1 MAGRKPQ
8 ARTGL
13 AALLLRGVVGNPMAT
28 IGGLMMTVTAAA
40 IMTNALA
47 LQPGRHP
54 APLFVGTR
62 PGAPADQAP
71 AATMPVLR
79 SSDGSIVGAVDNS
92 LIADIQ
98 QGLKDFGYY
107 KGDVDGLAGPQTSQ
121 AILAFERAFHITPTG
136 VPSNNVL
143 LAIRSVRP
151 KTSLNGAVPVEAD
164 PLTVASLPAS
174 NGVPTP
180 RPKPN
185 GSETQSALPGQ
196 TAPAAVVEAARPA
209 ASPLDGIGDLIA
221 NVAPSARPAKVAP
234 APVAVAPVVTA
245 APPVTAAAAPAAPV
259 GDANLARIQR
269 SLAEQGFGPLAADG
283 KMSPETRAAIRQ
295 FEDYYGLPQTGTINE
310 AFLAQLVKVGGLQ
323 AN

>member
-8 ARTGL
+8 ARAGL

-62 PGAPADQAP
+62 PSAPADQLPTASVP
-71 AATMPVLR
+71 MLR

-107 KGDVDGLAGPQTSQ
+107 KGEVDGLAGPQTSQ

-151 KTSLNGAVPVEAD
+151 KTSLNGAVPTETD
-164 PLTVASLPAS
+164 PLTVASLPAAS
-174 NGVPTP
+174 GVPTP

-185 GSETQSALPGQ
+185 GNDVQAFMPVEAAPAAAVTSA
-196 TAPAAVVEAARPA
+196 TAPAAAP
-209 ASPLDGIGDLIA
+209 SDGIGDLIA
-221 NVAPSARPAKVAP
+221 NVAPPARPAKIAP
-234 APVAVAPVVTA
+234 APAVAAPVVAASPQLATTA
-245 APPVTAAAAPAAPV
+245 SPG
-259 GDANLARIQR
+259 GDANIARIQR
-269 SLAEQGFGPLAADG
+269 SLADQGFGPLVADG
-283 KMSPETRAAIRQ
+283 KMTQETRAAIRQ